1 MTVYIK
7 KLYLDEGQGL
17 MEYSLIIAFVVLI
30 VSFAL
35 RQLGGQVLALFN
47 TFINHEALN
56 WP

>member
-7 KLYLDEGQGL
+7 KFYLDEGQGL
-17 MEYSLIIAFVVLI
+17 TEYSLIIAFVVLI

-35 RQLGGQVLALFN
+35 GQLGGQVLALFN
-47 TFINHEALN
+47 TFLNHEALN

>member
-30 VSFAL
+30 VIFAL
-35 RQLGGQVLALFN
+35 GQLGEQVLALFN
-47 TFINHEALN
+47 TFLNHEALN
-56 WP
+56 WQ

>member
-7 KLYLDEGQGL
+7 KFYLDEGQGL

-35 RQLGGQVLALFN
+35 GQLGGQVLALFN
-47 TFINHEALN
+47 TFLNHEALN